1 MIQMNN
7 KITKFMIILSMLLLT
22 GCTGSKN
29 IQDLTYIVSIGLDYD
44 ETKDEYTAFLQGLN
58 FANVAKQEGSRS
70 TDPIP
75 TFVGSAKGK
84 TLNMAVSNLYK
95 VSRPPLFFG
104 HTKTLVLSKNLLKYK
119 FKEVLEDVGRNRSL
133 RPSLELFITET
144 DIEDIF
150 SAKGLF
156 DYPPVYTILLTEE
169 KSEGIQNDIDSTSL
183 MHFLREYYEPMGTAL
198 IPNIKIDHESWRAGE
213 KVPSLYLDGYSVFQD
228 GTLKGDIS
236 ANVSMTVDWLQ
247 NKKNSLDYALYEEG
261 EVLSTFK
268 LTADEPKV
276 KYNKDHANFPEFSL
290 EVSVEAELLEKI
302 NDIPYKELQAKLQ
315 KSLEKKI
322 TNVYE
327 KGIEK
332 KMDLLDVG
340 ERWYRTHPGKFNEL
354 DNSAD
359 RFYLTEESLKQI
371 KVKVDIKHFN
381 AYRYIKETR

>member
-7 KITKFMIILSMLLLT
+7 KMSKFMIILSILMLS

-29 IQDLTYIVSIGLDYD
+29 IQDLTYIVAIGLDYD
-44 ETKDEYTAFLQGLN
+44 ETKDEYTAYLQGLN

-75 TFVGSAKGK
+75 SFVGSAKGK

-133 RPSLELFITET
+133 RPSLELFVTDT
-144 DIEDIF
+144 DIGDIF
-150 SAKGLF
+150 SVKGLF
-156 DYPPVYTILLTEE
+156 DYPPVYTVLLTEE

-198 IPNIKIDHESWRAGE
+198 IPNIKIDRQSWHADREVA
-213 KVPSLYLDGYSVFQD
+213 SLYLDGYTVFQD
-228 GTLKGDIS
+228 EILKGDIS
-236 ANVSMTVDWLQ
+236 ANDSMTVDWLQ

-261 EVLSTFK
+261 EILSTFK

-276 KYNKDHANFPEFSL
+276 KYNEDHANFPKFSL
-290 EVSVEAELLEKI
+290 EVSVEAELVEKI
-302 NDIPYKELQAKLQ
+302 NDMPFQELHGKLQ
-315 KSLEKKI
+315 KSLEEKI
-322 TNVYE
+322 AKVYK

-340 ERWYRTHPGKFNEL
+340 ERWYRSHPNKFNEL
-354 DNSAD
+354 ENSDD
-359 RFYLTEESLKQI
+359 RFYLTDTSLKQV

-381 AYRYIKETR
+381 AYRYIKEPR

>member
-1 MIQMNN
+1 MNN
-7 KITKFMIILSMLLLT
+7 KITKFLIILLMLALS

-29 IQDLTYIVSIGLDYD
+29 IQDLTYIVAIGLDYD
-44 ETKDEYTAFLQGLN
+44 EIKDEYTAYIQGLN

-133 RPSLELFITET
+133 RPSLELFVTGT
-144 DIEDIF
+144 NIEDIF

-156 DYPPVYTILLTEE
+156 DYPPVYTVLLTEE
-169 KSEGIQNDIDSTSL
+169 KSEGIENDIDSTSL
-183 MHFLREYYEPMGTAL
+183 MHFLRKYYEPMGTAL
-198 IPNIKIDHESWRAGE
+198 IPNIAIDRQSWHSDEEVA
-213 KVPSLYLDGYSVFQD
+213 SLYLDGYSVFQD
-228 GTLKGDIS
+228 ETLKGEIS
-236 ANVSMTVDWLQ
+236 ASESMTVDWLQ

-276 KYNKDHANFPEFSL
+276 KYQEDHANFPEFSL
-290 EVSVEAELLEKI
+290 EVNVEAELLEKI
-302 NDIPYKELQAKLQ
+302 NDMPFKELQAKLQ
-315 KSLEKKI
+315 KSLEEKI
-322 TNVYE
+322 TKVYE
-327 KGIEK
+327 HGFEK
-332 KMDLLDVG
+332 KMDLFDVG
-340 ERWYRTHPGKFNEL
+340 GRWYRSHPDKFHEL
-354 DNSAD
+354 ENSGD
-359 RFYLTEESLKQI
+359 KFYLSDSSLK
-371 KVKVDIKHFN
+371 KVKVKVEIKHFN

>member
-1 MIQMNN
+1 MNN
-7 KITKFMIILSMLLLT
+7 KITKFIIILLMLALS

-29 IQDLTYIVSIGLDYD
+29 IQDLTYIVAIGLDYD
-44 ETKDEYTAFLQGLN
+44 ETKDEYTAYIQGLN
-58 FANVAKQEGSRS
+58 FANVAKQEGSSS

-133 RPSLELFITET
+133 RPSLELFVT
-144 DIEDIF
+144 DTNIEDIF

-156 DYPPVYTILLTEE
+156 DYPPVYTVLLTEE
-169 KSEGIQNDIDSTSL
+169 KSEGIENDIDSTSL

-198 IPNIKIDHESWRAGE
+198 IPNITIDRQSWHSDGE
-213 KVPSLYLDGYSVFQD
+213 VASLYLDGYSVFQD
-228 GTLKGDIS
+228 ETFKGEIS
-236 ANVSMTVDWLQ
+236 ASDSMTVDWLQ

-261 EVLSTFK
+261 ELLSTFK

-276 KYNKDHANFPEFSL
+276 KYHEDHANFPEFSL
-290 EVSVEAELLEKI
+290 EISVEAELLEKI
-302 NDIPYKELQAKLQ
+302 NDVPFKELHAKLQ
-315 KSLEKKI
+315 KSLEEKI
-322 TNVYE
+322 TKVYQL
-327 KGIEK
+327 GFEK
-332 KMDLLDVG
+332 KMDLFDVG
-340 ERWYRTHPGKFNEL
+340 GRWYRSHPDKFHEL
-354 DNSAD
+354 ENSGD
-359 RFYLTEESLKQI
+359 GFYLSDSSLK
-371 KVKVDIKHFN
+371 KVKVKVEIKHFN